1 MNGFDIL
8 DKLTNEEL
16 EVIVKLIIEKG
27 WQTESLS
34 KDKEYKKYYPDHK
47 KYVDKIKI
55 ELSLMGG
62 NTIANVARSIL
73 GKKHSISYRDLLKD
87 VYNKLVIDCAESA
100 TNDEL
105 KRNLLATIIKRAFDK
120 LSQKEQNVIWE
131 LLRDEAPTTNKNNL
145 FYNIYADNKGKA
157 YLLSALIAN
166 VLSRTITGKD
176 LSFMSDLKPPKEL
189 NLLNEQ
195 IISIVVGFK
204 TLIEVHSKRDISSIL
219 LGPLSNA
226 AEITGPAYRVIIPAV
241 IYIVA
246 MSRLKS

>member
-1 MNGFDIL
+1 MSGFDIL
-8 DKLTNEEL
+8 DELTNEEL
-16 EVIVKLIIEKG
+16 DVIVKLIVEKG

-34 KDKEYKKYYPDHK
+34 KDKDYKKYYPDHR
-47 KYVDKIKI
+47 KYVSKIKN

-62 NTIANVARSIL
+62 DTLTNVARSIL
-73 GKKHSISYRDLLKD
+73 GKKSGVSYRDLLKD
-87 VYNKLVIDCAESA
+87 VCKKLDIYYEKSA
-100 TNDEL
+100 TDDKME
-105 KRNLLATIIKRAFDK
+105 RNLLATIIKRAFDK

-131 LLRDEAPTTNKNNL
+131 LLKDDAPTTNRNNL

-157 YLLSALIAN
+157 YLLSALIVN

-189 NLLNEQ
+189 DLLNEQ

-219 LGPLSNA
+219 LGSLSNA
-226 AEITGPAYRVIIPAV
+226 TEITGPAYRVVIPAV